1 MSTAWGS
8 KERVEEWRHLAT
20 ARNAALAAVTERL
33 LEGARIGEGMR
44 VLVLGAGT
52 GDDTAI
58 VAERTGPRGRIVA
71 TDLSPAMVQACAE
84 TMTSLGAAHVQCRV
98 MDAAAVDVAPGT
110 FDAVVSRN
118 GLMFTPRFD
127 LALAGA
133 RRALR
138 PGGRFAMSSWA
149 ELDRNAFHG
158 TLVEIARRFGSA
170 LEDVE
175 IMRAYSLCAPDTLAA
190 DLRKAGCRR
199 RDRPARRGP
208 EAVRERGRG
217 DRVSSEGAHRRALR
231 AASPRPTARRP
242 GRPPPVTTRASRR
255 QLDSS
260 SRARA
265 W

>member
-149 ELDRNAFHG
+149 ELDRNPFHG

-190 DLRKAGCRR
+190 DLRKAGFADVTVQRVAVPRR
-199 RDRPARRGP
+199 FGNVAEAIAFLQKGPTAALFAQPRRGRP
-208 EAVRERGRG
+208 RGG
-217 DRVSSEGAHRRALR
+217 LGG
-231 AASPRPTARRP
+231 RRP
-242 GRPPPVTTRASRR
+242 
-255 QLDSS
+255 
-260 SRARA
+260 
-265 W
+265 